1 MLTELAVLIWEEVG
15 SSTVLRCKLGWKVR
29 SSHVRCK
36 RPNSYLLTRMFPYSW
51 MKWFLHR
58 RHTYTIRTTLEHRA
72 KIVVQKV
79 TGIQSVDYVT
89 DPSLHTSFQDSK
101 MMWAGIHEL
110 LLCIHTAAS
119 LVSPG
124 RSKKPTIYSLPTELI
139 CEIFL
144 LLDAQGLRSVK
155 LVCSHTYIH
164 CIYTSNER

>member
-89 DPSLHTSFQDSK
+89 DPSLHTSFQDDVG
-101 MMWAGIHEL
+101 W
-110 LLCIHTAAS
+110 HTRAS
-119 LVSPG
+119 IMYPYCCLPCLTRTFKETKNILSSNWVNLRNFYPLGCARVVFCQVGMPLPVYARYLRLS
-124 RSKKPTIYSLPTELI
+124 RTI
-139 CEIFL
+139 
-144 LLDAQGLRSVK
+144 DM
-155 LVCSHTYIH
+155 
-164 CIYTSNER
+164 